1 MHLCGPTWQS
11 SCLFF
16 LSGLALPTGAYY
28 LTRALELVSFIS
40 QFPSIAKWVSHQRII
55 ILLFPWTSG
64 TYMNLSTERNIW
76 YEPSRFVFLLVTLV
90 VTRSLVVNYDHLW
103 GVCFQLYVCQFESR
117 AIYVNQEQNSL
128 YFRHRLSFNQEE
140 DYFRFYHYPDCYL
153 LSTYL
158 ATRARCEAGPNPPLH
173 STAST
178 EMDPSSAT
186 HE

>member
-1 MHLCGPTWQS
+1 MYVNSRVERSMSTKS
-11 SCLFF
+11 RT
-16 LSGLALPTGAYY
+16 LS
-28 LTRALELVSFIS
+28 I
-40 QFPSIAKWVSHQRII
+40 
-55 ILLFPWTSG
+55 SG
-64 TYMNLSTERNIW
+64 TG
-76 YEPSRFVFLLVTLV
+76 FL
-90 VTRSLVVNYDHLW
+90 
-103 GVCFQLYVCQFESR
+103 
-117 AIYVNQEQNSL
+117 
-128 YFRHRLSFNQEE
+128 EE